1 MWRYYMRLKL
11 IKKNINMIEQNQD
24 NEIEQGA
31 VTLPS

>member
-1 MWRYYMRLKL
+1 MRHEL

-31 VTLPS
+31 MTLPS